1 MASTSACIHVLYVTH
16 IISSTLIAIN
26 GALIIH
32 SLKLYGR
39 LHDNYM
45 FIFLR
50 GTQVFVPTDYTDC
63 TDLFIAVLAGRPP

>member
-1 MASTSACIHVLYVTH
+1 MV
-16 IISSTLIAIN
+16 
-26 GALIIH
+26 
-32 SLKLYGR
+32 KLYGR

-63 TDLFIAVLAGRPP
+63 TDYYLSTLIAVN